1 MITFVPQEFQLIQQL
16 TNEMY
21 QTSVLRDGPMG
32 AMVIAVRNKFLV
44 EGPIDLAAAEQR
56 FLLFALNDI
65 YVTSHSSIVKTQ
77 LGLQMQILRPD
88 TEPRVNSFISDT
100 GMVSGK
106 LSSTGFSGTFSTMW
120 EVMNSVMTKL
130 GIIILRRENDSAKN
144 RSHQEHLSESE
155 RLGLERVLV
164 RTNRKTGFIVLTG
177 EHLPRT

>member
-130 GIIILRRENDSAKN
+130 GMSAPPPASPLPIGVVGEGDSGGI
-144 RSHQEHLSESE
+144 SHPEVHDI
-155 RLGLERVLV
+155 RDG
-164 RTNRKTGFIVLTG
+164 TGYNNT
-177 EHLPRT
+177 